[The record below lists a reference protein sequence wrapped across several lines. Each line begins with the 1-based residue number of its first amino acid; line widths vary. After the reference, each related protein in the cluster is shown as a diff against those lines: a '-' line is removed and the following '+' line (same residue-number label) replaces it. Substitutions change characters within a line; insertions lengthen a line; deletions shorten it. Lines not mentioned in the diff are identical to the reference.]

1 MPTPGIPGTSPS
13 VLSAKPETEALISDG
28 ISQKRIDAVLGRLPA
43 AERRSRGSHDV
54 AIFREISPSVVLV
67 ATNDGLG
74 SGSIVEDGSILT
86 NWHVVRGYNQVGI
99 FYKPTRTGAQP
110 LSADMVL
117 ATVVKFDQVRDLALL
132 RPFSLPSSFTKPIA
146 LADPNDIQVGA
157 DVHAIGHPRGEEW
170 SYTKGIISQIR
181 DNYVWRTED
190 GVEHRANVI
199 QTQTPINPGN
209 SGGPLLSDD
218 GKLIGVNSFKATGEA
233 LNFAVSVSD
242 VRAFLAASSNVVANR
257 PEKCTSK
264 VVFEGR
270 NQTDDAFIRQVS
282 LNCDNF
288 PDLIFV
294 LPDDKKLAMLALF
307 DTKRRKKPDGIVFDP
322 SRSANWKFSF
332 WDANFD
338 DTFPLQGIHKN
349 GELKPVRYVKRCK
362 RKAAKNFRCL

>member
-1 MPTPGIPGTSPS
+1 MRILHAFLSSCLVSLLFVGAAVAQKESVAPVASMPTPGVPGTSPS

-132 RPFSLPSSFTKPIA
+132 RPFSLPSSFAKPIA
-146 LADPNDIQVGA
+146 LAGSNDIQVGA
-157 DVHAIGHPRGEEW
+157 DVHAIGHPTGEAW

-181 DNYVWRTED
+181 DNYVWRPED

-242 VRAFLAASSNVVANR
+242 VRTFLAAKNNVIANR

-270 NQTDDAFIRQVS
+270 NRKDDAFIRQAS
-282 LNCDNF
+282 
-288 PDLIFV
+288 
-294 LPDDKKLAMLALF
+294 KQA
-307 DTKRRKKPDGIVFDP
+307 
-322 SRSANWKFSF
+322 FS
-332 WDANFD
+332 
-338 DTFPLQGIHKN
+338 K
-349 GELKPVRYVKRCK
+349 
-362 RKAAKNFRCL
+362 